1 MLKGTKIYSI
11 LANKCPKCQEGDFF
25 ISKNPYNLKTFDKM
39 HSECPICKEDYEKEP
54 GFYQGA
60 MYVNYAL
67 TVAAGVGWF
76 ILVYLIVGFDPL
88 IYCVSFLIL
97 LIVMLPWLFRTGRLT
112 WINFFVK
119 YNKDSSNIDSKKVI
133 NHN

>member
-1 MLKGTKIYSI
+1 MLKGTKVYSI
-11 LANKCPKCQEGDFF
+11 VANKCPKCQEGDFF
-25 ISKNPYNLKTFDKM
+25 IYKNPYNLKQFDKM
-39 HSECPICKEDYEKEP
+39 HEKCTICNESFDKEP

-76 ILVYLIVGFDPL
+76 IIIYLLIGFDPM
-88 IYCVSFLIL
+88 IYMVSFIIL
-97 LIVMLPWLFRTGRLT
+97 LLLLLPVMFRFGRLL

-119 YNKDSSNIDSKKVI
+119 YSKDWKLNNQNAISK
-133 NHN
+133 